1 MSQQLQKA
9 MAAGNLA
16 EAGTLALALAQL
28 GGLAIID
35 LIGLAG
41 LLTAQGRTEQTI
53 SLYQLWLEHCDS
65 PLEYVAWYNLA
76 VVQLQAG
83 DEAGAERG
91 YRQSL
96 RLRPGFTESQLGL
109 GALLER
115 QRQPQAALAQ
125 WRAALD
131 DLDTA
136 AAVSPVLQIRLYNN
150 IGRLAEAQGD
160 LPQAEQALLHSL
172 QLDPRQP
179 LIAPQWLNLRRKL
192 CAWPVVGFVPGLS
205 ESALRHATSA
215 LAMLDLSDD
224 PARQL
229 AAAQREVRATLPPA
243 PAPLADSEGY
253 GHRKLRIGYLS
264 CGFGARPVG
273 RMVAEVFELHDRGL
287 VEVYGFCW
295 SPEDGSALRQRLLR
309 GMDLHVPIATLSDAE
324 AAQAIR
330 SHEIDILIDL
340 HGRLPG
346 ARPGIL
352 QHRAA
357 PVQIAWLGQPGTSAM
372 AAIDYVLADA
382 VTLPPALTPHYTEQ
396 PLYLP
401 RCFQPQDR
409 QRPLPALAAPPSRPA
424 MPSRHAALSCSASP
438 SRSASPSGPATRK
451 AAPAPSARADLGL
464 PEPGFV
470 YCCFSAPEHITPER
484 FATWM
489 RILHQVPDSVLWL
502 QSSSEAVRDNLRVAA
517 MQRGVPSER
526 LCFAE
531 PDQQPARYLAADL
544 FLDTAPHASGDIAGD
559 VLWAGLPLLTSTGR
573 GSASRTSAS
582 LLLAAGL
589 PELVTASEQKYEA
602 RAVRLAERPKEL
614 ARLRNRL
621 RKHRDSAPLFD
632 TPQLVA
638 DLEQLYLRVAKGISP
653 AILANAARAAATAS
667 RPGPPDPASPDTV
680 RAPRPGPHGTAPDG
694 GASGVR
700 GNAGLVSILIP
711 ADDPLPLE
719 TTLLSALA
727 QTHAHC
733 EIIVGDSSPN
743 GACLALLKP
752 HLKAHRRLRYA
763 PAPGLSPLDN
773 LNHCLALAL
782 GAYIAVAPAGDTLA
796 PDKIAVMLPYFLDH
810 PQVSLVAC
818 WRQPRAPDGQ
828 ALPAAPLFADEI
840 AVSGGSLSE
849 LLLNGDS
856 GAAAA
861 VCAPG
866 ALLYKRAGIGPAFG
880 HYHERPYL
888 DRADVATAL
897 TALAGGDYVYLPKP
911 LSSYRAAPA
920 TPPTPLA
927 QLEAGIEALE
937 LLFQA
942 RTHGHRFEPPERFRQ
957 LLSARLSELNT
968 LVATQYTQLAA
979 DAAHRLDALQRA
991 LRIGYQFLL
1000 AP

>member
-1 MSQQLQKA
+1 
-9 MAAGNLA
+9 
-16 EAGTLALALAQL
+16 
-28 GGLAIID
+28 
-35 LIGLAG
+35 
-41 LLTAQGRTEQTI
+41 
-53 SLYQLWLEHCDS
+53 
-65 PLEYVAWYNLA
+65 
-76 VVQLQAG
+76 
-83 DEAGAERG
+83 
-91 YRQSL
+91 
-96 RLRPGFTESQLGL
+96 
-109 GALLER
+109 
-115 QRQPQAALAQ
+115 
-125 WRAALD
+125 
-131 DLDTA
+131 
-136 AAVSPVLQIRLYNN
+136 
-150 IGRLAEAQGD
+150 
-160 LPQAEQALLHSL
+160 
-172 QLDPRQP
+172 
-179 LIAPQWLNLRRKL
+179 
-192 CAWPVVGFVPGLS
+192 
-205 ESALRHATSA
+205 
-215 LAMLDLSDD
+215 
-224 PARQL
+224 
-229 AAAQREVRATLPPA
+229 EVRATLPPA
-243 PAPLADSEGY
+243 PAPLADSDGY
-253 GHRKLRIGYLS
+253 SHRKLRVGYLS
-264 CGFGARPVG
+264 CGFGAQPVG

-330 SHEIDILIDL
+330 SHEIDILVDL

-352 QHRAA
+352 QHRPA

-382 VTLPPALTPHYTEQ
+382 VTLPPALAPHYTEQ

-401 RCFQPQDR
+401 HCFQPQDR
-409 QRPLPALAAPPSRPA
+409 RRPLPAPPSRPA
-424 MPSRHAALSCSASP
+424 LPSRPAPMSCSASLSPPAP
-438 SRSASPSGPATRK
+438 SSRSAASSGSASPSPSATRK
-451 AAPAPSARADLGL
+451 AVPAAPAPSARATWGL

-489 RILHQVPDSVLWL
+489 RVLHQVPDSVLWL

-531 PDQQPARYLAADL
+531 PAAPDQQAARYLAADL
-544 FLDTAPHASGDIAGD
+544 FLDTAPHASADIAGEA
-559 VLWAGLPLLTSTGR
+559 LWTGLPLLTSTGQ

-638 DLEQLYLRVAKGISP
+638 DLERLYLRVAKGMRP
-653 AILANAARAAATAS
+653 AVPANAGQSAAT
-667 RPGPPDPASPDTV
+667 PDAPAGGHPASGSDSNV
-680 RAPRPGPHGTAPDG
+680 SGSQRDSGRAPSLA
-694 GASGVR
+694 R
-700 GNAGLVSILIP
+700 GNGSTTPLVSILIP
-711 ADDPLPLE
+711 ADDPLSLE
-719 TTLLSALA
+719 PTLLSALA
-727 QTHAHC
+727 QTYAHC
-733 EIIVGDSSPN
+733 EIIVSDSSPG
-743 GACLALLKP
+743 GACLPLLKP

-840 AVSGGSLSE
+840 AVSGGSLAE
-849 LLLNGDS
+849 LLLNG
-856 GAAAA
+856 
-861 VCAPG
+861 
-866 ALLYKRAGIGPAFG
+866 
-880 HYHERPYL
+880 
-888 DRADVATAL
+888 
-897 TALAGGDYVYLPKP
+897 
-911 LSSYRAAPA
+911 
-920 TPPTPLA
+920 
-927 QLEAGIEALE
+927 
-937 LLFQA
+937 
-942 RTHGHRFEPPERFRQ
+942 
-957 LLSARLSELNT
+957 
-968 LVATQYTQLAA
+968 
-979 DAAHRLDALQRA
+979 
-991 LRIGYQFLL
+991 
-1000 AP
+1000 

>member
-1 MSQQLQKA
+1 MSQQLHQA

-16 EAGTLALALAQL
+16 EAGTLALALARL
-28 GGLAIID
+28 GELAIID
-35 LIGLAG
+35 LIGLTS
-41 LLTAQGRTEQTI
+41 LLSAQGKSEQTI

-96 RLRPGFTESQLGL
+96 RLHPGFTESQLGL

-115 QRQPQAALAQ
+115 RRQPEAALALWQ
-125 WRAALD
+125 EALD
-131 DLDTA
+131 DLDASSA
-136 AAVSPVLQIRLYNN
+136 AAPALRIRLFNN
-150 IGRLAEAQGD
+150 IGRLAEAQGE

-172 QLDPRQP
+172 QLDPRQS
-179 LIAPQWLNLRRKL
+179 LIAPQWLNLRLKL

-215 LAMLDLSDD
+215 LAMLSLSDD

-243 PAPLADSEGY
+243 PAPLADGEGY

-264 CGFGARPVG
+264 CGFGAQPIG
-273 RMVAEVFELHDRGL
+273 RLLAELFELHNREQI
-287 VEVYGFCW
+287 EVYGFCW
-295 SPEDGSALRQRLLR
+295 SAEDGSALRQRLLR
-309 GMDLHVPIATLSDAE
+309 GMDLHVPIAALSDLQ

-330 SHEIDILIDL
+330 AHEIDILVDL

-352 QHRAA
+352 LQRPA
-357 PVQIAWLGQPGTSAM
+357 PVQIAWLGQPGSSAM
-372 AAIDYVLADA
+372 AAVDYVLADA
-382 VTLPPALTPHYTEQ
+382 ITLPPELAPHYTEQ

-401 RCFQPQDR
+401 HCFQPQDR
-409 QRPLPALAAPPSRPA
+409 RRPLPKPQPGHGGHGS
-424 MPSRHAALSCSASP
+424 H
-438 SRSASPSGPATRK
+438 SGPGSR
-451 AAPAPSARADLGL
+451 AALGL

-470 YCCFSAPEHITPER
+470 YCCFGAAEHITPER
-484 FATWM
+484 YATWM
-489 RILHQVPDSVLWL
+489 RILQQVPDSVLWL
-502 QSSSEAVRDNLRVAA
+502 QTASEPVRDNLRVAA
-517 MQRGVPSER
+517 MQRGVASER

-531 PDQQPARYLAADL
+531 PVASSPDQQLARYQAADL
-544 FLDTAPHASGDIAGD
+544 FLDTAPYASGAMAGE

-573 GSASRTSAS
+573 SSASRVSAS
-582 LLLAAGL
+582 LLHAAGL

-632 TPQLVA
+632 TPQLVC
-638 DLEQLYLRVAKGISP
+638 DLEALYLRVAKGVSP
-653 AILANAARAAATAS
+653 VVPAQAAVRRCGIHAAPAGTRRMDS
-667 RPGPPDPASPDTV
+667 R
-680 RAPRPGPHGTAPDG
+680 
-694 GASGVR
+694 VR
-700 GNAGLVSILIP
+700 GNDDALVSILIA

-719 TTLLSALA
+719 TTLRSALA
-727 QTHAHC
+727 QTWANC
-733 EIIVGDSSPN
+733 EIIVSDSSPD
-743 GACLALLKP
+743 GACRALLKP
-752 HLKAHRRLRYA
+752 LLKAHRRLRYA
-763 PAPGLSPLDN
+763 PAPGLAPLDN

-782 GAYIAVAPAGDTLA
+782 GAYVAVAPAGDTLA
-796 PDKIAVMLPYFLDH
+796 PNKIAVMLPYFLDH
-810 PQVSLVAC
+810 PQVNLVAC

-828 ALPAAPLFADEI
+828 ALPVAPLFAAEI
-840 AVSGGSLSE
+840 VVSAGSLAN

-866 ALLYKRAGIGPAFG
+866 ALLFKRASIGAAFG
-880 HYHERPYL
+880 HYHERPYR
-888 DRADVATAL
+888 DRAYVASTL
-897 TALAGGDYVYLPKP
+897 TALAGGDYVYLPQP
-911 LSSYRAAPA
+911 LSSYRAAPVVPA
-920 TPPTPLA
+920 TPLA

-937 LLFQA
+937 LLYQA
-942 RTHGHRFEPPERFRQ
+942 HAHGHRFEPAGHFQQ

-968 LVATQYTQLAA
+968 LIASHYTQLAA
-979 DAAHRLDALQRA
+979 TAAHRVDVLQRTM
-991 LRIGYQFLL
+991 RIGYQLLL

>member
-1 MSQQLQKA
+1 MSQQLHHA

-16 EAGTLALALAQL
+16 EAGTLASALAQL
-28 GGLAIID
+28 GELAIID

-41 LLTAQGRTEQTI
+41 LLSAQGKLEQTI

-76 VVQLQAG
+76 VVLLQAG

-96 RLRPGFTESQLGL
+96 LLHPGFTESQLGL

-115 QRQPQAALAQ
+115 RRQPEAALAL
-125 WRAALD
+125 WREALD
-131 DLDTA
+131 ELDQASA
-136 AAVSPVLQIRLYNN
+136 AAPALRIRLFNN

-172 QLDPRQP
+172 QLDPRQT
-179 LIAPQWLNLRRKL
+179 LIAPQWLNLRLKL
-192 CAWPVVGFVPGLS
+192 CAWPVYGFVPGLS

-215 LAMLDLSDD
+215 LAMLSLSDD

-229 AAAQREVRATLPPA
+229 AAAQREVRATLPQLPS
-243 PAPLADSEGY
+243 PLADGAGY
-253 GHRKLRIGYLS
+253 SHRKLRIGYLS
-264 CGFGARPVG
+264 NGFGAQPVG
-273 RMVAEVFELHDRGL
+273 RLVAELFELHNREL

-295 SPEDGSALRQRLLR
+295 SAEDGSALRQRLLR
-309 GMDLHVPIATLSDAE
+309 GMDLHVPIATLSDLQ

-330 SHEIDILIDL
+330 AHEIDILVDL

-352 QHRAA
+352 LQRAA
-357 PVQIAWLGQPGTSAM
+357 PVQIAWLGQSGTSGM
-372 AAIDYVLADA
+372 GAIDYVLADA
-382 VTLPPALTPHYTEQ
+382 VTLPPELAPYYSEQ

-401 RCFQPQDR
+401 HCFQPQDR
-409 QRPLPALAAPPSRPA
+409 QRPLPLPN
-424 MPSRHAALSCSASP
+424 MSP
-438 SRSASPSGPATRK
+438 SL
-451 AAPAPSARADLGL
+451 RAGMRAELGL

-470 YCCFSAPEHITPER
+470 YCCFSAAEHITPER
-484 FATWM
+484 YATWM
-489 RILHQVPDSVLWL
+489 RILQQVPDSVLWL
-502 QSSSEAVRDNLRVAA
+502 QTASEPVRDNLRVAA
-517 MQRGVPSER
+517 MQRGVASER

-531 PDQQPARYLAADL
+531 PVALDQQAARYQAADL
-544 FLDTAPHASGDIAGD
+544 FLDTAPYASGALAGE

-582 LLLAAGL
+582 LLKAAGL
-589 PELVTASEQKYEA
+589 PELVTAGEQKYEA
-602 RAVRLAERPKEL
+602 RAVRLAEQPKEL

-621 RKHRDSAPLFD
+621 RKHRESAPLFD
-632 TPQLVA
+632 TPQLA
-638 DLEQLYLRVAKGISP
+638 QDLEALYLRVAKGTLKLRPERVGAPATGAAASP
-653 AILANAARAAATAS
+653 AADTAGWAPATAGIA
-667 RPGPPDPASPDTV
+667 P
-680 RAPRPGPHGTAPDG
+680 RAGGPRPGRPPAAAGLAP
-694 GASGVR
+694 AP
-700 GNAGLVSILIP
+700 LVSILIA
-711 ADDPLPLE
+711 ADDPLPLA

-727 QTHAHC
+727 QTYANC
-733 EIIVGDSSPN
+733 EVIVSDCSAN

-763 PAPGLSPLDN
+763 HAPGLGAADN

-782 GAYIAVAPAGDTLA
+782 GAYIAVAPSGDTLA

-810 PQVSLVAC
+810 PQVSLVAS

-828 ALPAAPLFADEI
+828 ALPVAPLFAAEI
-840 AVSGGSLSE
+840 LVGGGSLAN
-849 LLLNGDS
+849 LLLSGDS
-856 GAAAA
+856 GAAAT

-866 ALLYKRAGIGPAFG
+866 ALLFKRAGIGQAFG
-880 HYHERPYL
+880 HYHDRPYA
-888 DRADVATAL
+888 DRANVATVL
-897 TALAGGDYVYLPKP
+897 TALAGGDYVYLPQP

-920 TPPTPLA
+920 MPPTPPA

-937 LLFQA
+937 LLYQA
-942 RTHGHRFEPPERFRQ
+942 HAHGHRFDPPDRFRQ

-968 LVATQYTQLAA
+968 LVASHYTQLAA
-979 DAAHRLDALQRA
+979 TAGHRPQLIDALQRTM
-991 LRIGYQFLL
+991 RIGYQLL
-1000 AP
+1000 LSP

>member
-1 MSQQLQKA
+1 MSQQLQQA

-16 EAGTLALALAQL
+16 EAGTLALALARL
-28 GGLAIID
+28 GELAIID
-35 LIGLAG
+35 LIGLTG

-115 QRQPQAALAQ
+115 QRQPEAALAQ
-125 WRAALD
+125 WRTALD

-136 AAVSPVLQIRLYNN
+136 AAASPVLQIRLYNN

-243 PAPLADSEGY
+243 PAPLADGDGY
-253 GHRKLRIGYLS
+253 GHRKLRVGYLS
-264 CGFGARPVG
+264 CDFGAQPVG
-273 RMVAEVFELHDRGL
+273 RMVAEVLELHDRGL

-330 SHEIDILIDL
+330 SHEIDILVDL

-382 VTLPPALTPHYTEQ
+382 VTLPPALAPHYTEQ

-401 RCFQPQDR
+401 HCFQPQDR
-409 QRPLPALAAPPSRPA
+409 RRPLAPLPSRPA
-424 MPSRHAALSCSASP
+424 MPSRHGPLSCSASAAP
-438 SRSASPSGPATRK
+438 SAPSSRPTAPSWSASPFPPATRK
-451 AAPAPSARADLGL
+451 AALTAPAPSARAALGL

-502 QSSSEAVRDNLRVAA
+502 QSSSEPVRDNLRVAA

-531 PDQQPARYLAADL
+531 PASPDQQAARWLAADL
-544 FLDTAPHASGDIAGD
+544 FLDTAPHASADIAGE

-638 DLEQLYLRVAKGISP
+638 DLEQLYLRVAKGVSP
-653 AILANAARAAATAS
+653 ALANAARAAAAAT
-667 RPGPPDPASPDTV
+667 RPGPP
-680 RAPRPGPHGTAPDG
+680 GTAHDG
-694 GASGVR
+694 AASGVR
-700 GNAGLVSILIP
+700 GAGLVSILIP
-711 ADDPLPLE
+711 ADDPLSLE

-727 QTHAHC
+727 QTYAHC
-733 EIIVGDSSPN
+733 EIIVGDSSPG
-743 GACLALLKP
+743 GACLPLLKP

-763 PAPGLSPLDN
+763 PAPGLTPLDN

-810 PQVSLVAC
+810 PHVSLVAC

-840 AVSGGSLSE
+840 AVGGGSLAE
-849 LLLNGDS
+849 LLLSGDS
-856 GAAAA
+856 GATAA

-880 HYHERPYL
+880 HYHDRPYL

-897 TALAGGDYVYLPKP
+897 TALAGGDYVYLPRP

-920 TPPTPLA
+920 AAATPLA
-927 QLEAGIEALE
+927 RLEAGIEALE

-957 LLSARLSELNT
+957 LLSARLAELNT
-968 LVATQYTQLAA
+968 LVVTHYVQLAA
-979 DAAHRLDALQRA
+979 DAAHRVDALQRTM
-991 LRIGYQFLL
+991 RVGYQLL
-1000 AP
+1000 LTA